1 LQYILGSTHWGQ
13 DIVTF
18 SADFGEWTL
27 FLEETYRYLEE
38 DITNSRHNYDGQK
51 LEDGSFTHKLVL
63 NHYNYPPPS
72 LCESNCRA
80 RTHTP
85 SNPLLSYNITP
96 YLLIVMVLG
105 EEMLRVQYISV
116 LFVSTK

>member
-1 LQYILGSTHWGQ
+1 MQYILGSTHWGQ

-27 FLEETYRYLEE
+27 FLEETYKYLEE
-38 DITNSRHNYDGQK
+38 DSRHNSDGQK

-63 NHYNYPPPS
+63 NHYTLNEDCPPPS
-72 LCESNCRA
+72 LRESNCRA
-80 RTHTP
+80 RTHT
-85 SNPLLSYNITP
+85 PLLSYNITP
-96 YLLIVMVLG
+96 YLLIVMMLG